1 MTGINVFNVPSDI
14 YCSSVRTR
22 FICKSG
28 FKGGN
33 NFIESIIAFL
43 VGDDSQVVAPPSSSL
58 FPNTAYDGDS
68 RMLTFRIWQDIDAT
82 KSSVCVVS
90 FCLLYFKCH
99 ARHCFLSNEHL

>member
-1 MTGINVFNVPSDI
+1 MTGIDVFNALSDI

-33 NFIESIIAFL
+33 NFRESIIVFF
-43 VGDDSQVVAPPSSSL
+43 VGGDSQAVAPPSSSL

-68 RMLTFRIWQDIDAT
+68 RMLTFRTWQVTMLPRALFVWCH
-82 KSSVCVVS
+82 SVCFILNATFCIVS
-90 FCLLYFKCH
+90 
-99 ARHCFLSNEHL
+99 

>member
-1 MTGINVFNVPSDI
+1 MTGIDVFNVLSDI

-33 NFIESIIAFL
+33 NFRESIIVFL
-43 VGDDSQVVAPPSSSL
+43 VGSDSQAVAPPSSSL

-68 RMLTFRIWQDIDAT
+68 RMLTFQNMASYDAA

-99 ARHCFLSNEHL
+99 VLHCFLSNGHL

>member
-1 MTGINVFNVPSDI
+1 MTGINGFNVLSDI

-22 FICKSG
+22 FIRKSG
-28 FKGGN
+28 FKGEN
-33 NFIESIIAFL
+33 NFIESIIVFL
-43 VGDDSQVVAPPSSSL
+43 VGGDSQAVAPPSSSL

-99 ARHCFLSNEHL
+99 VLHCFLSNEHL